1 MRVLLYNSEGFYRRS
16 VMKNVKTVPIT
27 LITGYLGSG
36 KTTLINHILKNANN
50 HKIAVIVNDIGEV
63 NIDADLIEQ
72 GGVVSSDD
80 NNLVALS
87 NGCICCTLK
96 KDLINQLADLVE
108 SQKFDHILIEASGIC
123 EPVPI
128 AQTIAYMENEFE
140 QQKLPKF
147 YTLDAI
153 ISVTDALRLRDEFG
167 CGEVFESTVRGEED
181 LENLVIQQIE
191 FCDIILLNK
200 ASEISKEELR
210 RVKIAIKAIQ
220 PKAEIIETDYCDVSI
235 DELIDTNLFN
245 FEKAATSAAWVR
257 EFEDHDNEIDYD
269 REEHHHHDDDDDDDE
284 DEHEHHHEH
293 EEHEH
298 HEHEHHDHDEDEDE
312 HEHHEHHH
320 HHHHHHHHGVE
331 NEEEGTALEYDIN
344 TFVYYRRR
352 PFERQIF
359 IDWAN
364 NNDRLKI
371 IRAKGILYFSD
382 EVRSVYLYESAGKQ
396 KSLSMT
402 GEWYSEKLTKRQI
415 KYMIANDPNF
425 AHDWDEEYH
434 DKLIKLVFI
443 GQNLDEKKIRE
454 ELDNI

>member
-1 MRVLLYNSEGFYRRS
+1 MNKE
-16 VMKNVKTVPIT
+16 KTIPIT

-63 NIDADLIEQ
+63 NIDADLIEA
-72 GGVVSSDD
+72 GGVVSSQD

-96 KDLINQLADLVE
+96 KDLINQLADLVNTK
-108 SQKFDHILIEASGIC
+108 QFDHILIEASGIC

-128 AQTIAYMENEFE
+128 AQTIAYMENEFDR
-140 QQKLPKF
+140 QKLPKF

-167 CGEVFESTVRGEED
+167 CGEVFKDTVRGEED

-191 FCDIILLNK
+191 FCDIVLLNK
-200 ASEISKEELR
+200 ANEISQEELR
-210 RVKIAIKAIQ
+210 RVKIAVKAIQ
-220 PKAEIIETDYCDVSI
+220 PEAKIIETNYCDISI
-235 DELIDTNLFN
+235 DELIDTHLFN
-245 FEKAATSAAWVR
+245 FDKAASSAAWVR
-257 EFEDHDNEIDYD
+257 EFEDHDNEVDYERD
-269 REEHHHHDDDDDDDE
+269 HHDDDDE
-284 DEHEHHHEH
+284 DE
-293 EEHEH
+293 
-298 HEHEHHDHDEDEDE
+298 DHDEDEK
-312 HEHHEHHH
+312 HEHHH
-320 HHHHHHHHGVE
+320 HHHHGIE

-352 PFERQIF
+352 PFNKEKF
-359 IDWAN
+359 VEWAN
-364 NNDRLKI
+364 NNDNLKI
-371 IRAKGILYFSD
+371 IRAKGILYFSN
-382 EVRSVYLYESAGKQ
+382 ELRNVYLYETAGRQ
-396 KSLSMT
+396 KNLAMT
-402 GEWYSEKLTKRQI
+402 GEWYSEKLTRRQI
-415 KYMIANDPNF
+415 KYLIANDKNF